1 MNGRPLS
8 LSKEVQAALSR
19 GERQAAWTLIE
30 AAIATNSTDRFDLW
44 DIEVAVALMNDTET
58 HGGLYEAGA
67 N

>member
-19 GERQAAWTLIE
+19 GERHAAWRLIE
-30 AAIATNSTDRFDLW
+30 AAIAQESTDRFDLW
-44 DIEVAVALMNDTET
+44 DIEVAVALMKDDDH
-58 HGGLYEAGA
+58 HGGRYAAGQ